1 HLVQRGPSF
10 PKPVEVSIDAG
21 TGQVT
26 VRYRDDEGREK
37 VLDERLDL
45 PADVSNG
52 LILTVLKNLRPDD
65 PSATVSMV
73 IATPKPRLVKMVITR
88 VGEDPVSNG
97 RTTGRAAR
105 YVVQVGGLAGVV
117 APLTGKATQT
127 EVWMLHGDAP
137 AFLRSEGPLFYGG
150 PVWRMELAVPG

>member
-1 HLVQRGPSF
+1 SRMVFRFRDGSVQEETAVFTQRGSLRLLSDHLVQRGPSF

-105 YVVQVGGLAGVV
+105 YVV
-117 APLTGKATQT
+117 
-127 EVWMLHGDAP
+127 
-137 AFLRSEGPLFYGG
+137 
-150 PVWRMELAVPG
+150 